1 MTEKLLKHISAISL
15 LCLSLSLFFISIG
28 SCEEIT
34 PSSPLRE
41 FSLKEAIDVA
51 FMSNKDI
58 QIQEE
63 AIGIAKA
70 DIVEAKSEFWPKL
83 SAKYGYTYN
92 GYAFNLGSLAAG
104 SKKDPG
110 IFTGYQN
117 DNQASISVSENVF
130 NGGADIA
137 MLKEARLGLKVQ
149 QETLRARKL
158 DVAFET
164 KRLFYGLLLAYETE
178 RITENLFRQA
188 QAHYDDV
195 KSKFAQGISSKF
207 DVLQSSVQVS
217 KVMPEL
223 VRARNAIQLI
233 KVEFKKLL
241 GVDMFEDI
249 SIKGHLAF
257 TPSEIKEPDY
267 LKEAYKA
274 NPQIILKLL
283 GIDISKW
290 QIEYAKSGYYPQ
302 VEAGFGY
309 NYRSNN
315 LNTIFDYRH
324 TNWSAGVTV
333 GLSIFDGMS
342 TKAKVDAA
350 KAKYSQ
356 SHIEKENVTDQVVV
370 YIKNACLDMK
380 EAEEIVKSQ
389 KDAIVE
395 ATEALKIA
403 EIGYDN
409 GVTTNLDVLDMQVS
423 LSQVE
428 KNLAEGIYDY
438 LVSRAQLDRVM
449 GRESYS
455 ENN

>member
-1 MTEKLLKHISAISL
+1 MTEKPIKYISAIL
-15 LCLSLSLFFISIG
+15 LCLSLSLFVPASAL
-28 SCEEIT
+28 SEEIST
-34 PSSPLRE
+34 VSVRE
-41 FSLKEAIDVA
+41 FSLKEAIDTA
-51 FMSNKDI
+51 FRTNKDI

-70 DIVEAKSEFWPKL
+70 DILGAKSAFWPKL

-92 GYAFNLGSLAAG
+92 GFAFNLGAIAQN

-110 IFTGYQN
+110 IFSGYQS
-117 DNQASISVSENVF
+117 DNLASVTVNETIY

-137 MLKEARLGLKVQ
+137 VLKETRLGLKVQ
-149 QETLRARKL
+149 EETLRARKL

-164 KRLFYGLLLAYETE
+164 KRLYYGLLLAYETE
-178 RITENLFRQA
+178 RITENLLHQA
-188 QAHYDDV
+188 KAHYADV
-195 KSKFAQGISSKF
+195 KSKFEQGTSSKF

-217 KVMPEL
+217 KVMPEV
-223 VRARNAIQLI
+223 VRAKNSIQLI
-233 KVEFKKLL
+233 MVEFKKLL
-241 GVDMFEDI
+241 GINMFDDI
-249 SIKGHLAF
+249 KIKGRLAY
-257 TPSEIKEPDY
+257 TPSEIKEADY

-302 VEAGFGY
+302 VDASFGY

-315 LNTIFDYRH
+315 LNTMFDYRH
-324 TNWSAGVTV
+324 TNWAAGVSV

-342 TKAKVDAA
+342 TKSKVDAA

-356 SHIEKENVTDQVVV
+356 STIEKENVTDQVVV
-370 YIKNACLDMK
+370 DIKNACLDMK
-380 EAEEIVKSQ
+380 EADAIVISQ
-389 KDAIVE
+389 RDAIVE
-395 ATEALKIA
+395 AKDALRIA

-409 GVTTNLDVLDMQVS
+409 GVTTNLDVLDTQVS

-428 KNLAEGIYDY
+428 KNLSEGIYDY
-438 LVSRAQLDRVM
+438 LVARAQLDRVM
-449 GRESYS
+449 GRESYA
-455 ENN
+455 EEK